1 MIGRTL
7 PAYTAIMTG
16 TPSGVGWFQKPQ
28 YSLKDGDIV
37 DISIEGIGTLSNTMR
52 YE

>member
-1 MIGRTL
+1 MTGRTL
-7 PAYTAIMTG
+7 PAHTAAG

-28 YSLKDGDIV
+28 YSLRDGDVV
-37 DISIEGIGTLSNTMR
+37 DISIKGMRTLSNTMR